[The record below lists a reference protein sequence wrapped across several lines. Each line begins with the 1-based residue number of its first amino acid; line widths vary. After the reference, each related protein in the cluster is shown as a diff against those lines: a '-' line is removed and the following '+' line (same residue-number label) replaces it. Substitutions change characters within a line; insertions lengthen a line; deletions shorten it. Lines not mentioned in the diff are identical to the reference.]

1 MQHTEGNYE
10 RLYSK
15 LLRYAEQ
22 LHQANKRRIR
32 RGLIWLFLL
41 PMLLGLILLV
51 TGADRIVFLIVWVLC
66 MFVICSYLITVEY
79 VDDAILKAI
88 NEVSEE
94 ETLFDT
100 LLPHHESLHRRL
112 AERLAAEETQG
123 EEEGTD
129 A

>member
-32 RGLIWLFLL
+32 RGLVWLFLL
-41 PMLLGLILLV
+41 PLLLGLILFV
-51 TGADRIVFLIVWVLC
+51 TGADRIVFLIVWVFC
-66 MFVICSYLITVEY
+66 MFVLCSYLITVEY

-94 ETLFDT
+94 ETQFDA
-100 LLPHHESLHRRL
+100 LLPHHESLHKRL
-112 AERLAAEETQG
+112 AERLAGEEAHG